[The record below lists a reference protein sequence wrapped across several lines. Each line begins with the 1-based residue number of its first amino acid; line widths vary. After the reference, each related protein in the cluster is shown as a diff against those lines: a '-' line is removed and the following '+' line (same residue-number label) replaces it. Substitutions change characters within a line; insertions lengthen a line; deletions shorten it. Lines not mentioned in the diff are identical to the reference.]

1 VAGYECTSNAT
12 IIHGPGSQG
21 QILSSMYPVKMV
33 TTSCEQW
40 DIALQGQ
47 ITLRSAVVVVLVVV
61 LVVVVVVFVV
71 VVAVIP
77 YR

>member
-1 VAGYECTSNAT
+1 
-12 IIHGPGSQG
+12 
-21 QILSSMYPVKMV
+21 MYPVKMV